1 VPKGISIRPILI
13 YRGELEK
20 SIQTEDFFDQL
31 GAHFKKGGIFLA
43 LKGLYIP
50 AQGNALGKF

>member
-1 VPKGISIRPILI
+1 MFLVANARSSVTRKVNESEPRALASGI
-13 YRGELEK
+13 
-20 SIQTEDFFDQL
+20 